1 MESGKPM
8 KCRSWLFVPAD
19 SERKL
24 SKAAGA
30 GADAVILD
38 LEDAVMP
45 DAKQAA
51 RSLAGRW
58 LQAHRG
64 TASFSRW
71 VRINALDT
79 ALWREDLRAVLPENP
94 TGVVVPKAAG
104 PQQLQELSAQL
115 LELEE
120 SCGLRPN
127 STRILALIGETPAAA
142 LSISAYPLTPLPRL
156 AGLTWGAEDLSLS
169 LGVTR
174 KRTEGS
180 EWADPLRFVRVQVL
194 LAARACGVAAIDT
207 LHADFRNTE
216 SLKTVAATSR
226 ADGFDGM
233 LAIHPDQVP
242 IINAAFGPSEE
253 ELAQARAIVELFA
266 ANPGA
271 GALSLAGRMIDQPH
285 LTQAKRLLGL
295 ET

>member
-1 MESGKPM
+1 M

-24 SKAAGA
+24 ARAAGA

-45 DAKQAA
+45 GAKQAA
-51 RSLAGRW
+51 RSMAQHW
-58 LQAHRG
+58 LQAHCG
-64 TASFSRW
+64 TASFSSW

-79 ALWREDLRAVLPENP
+79 ALWREDLRAVLPGNP

-104 PQQLQELSAQL
+104 PQQLLDLSAEL
-115 LELEE
+115 RKLEE
-120 SCGLRPN
+120 SCGLPAS
-127 STRILALIGETPAAA
+127 STRILPLTGETPAAA
-142 LSISAYPLTPLPRL
+142 LTILAYPLSPLPRL
-156 AGLTWGAEDLSLS
+156 AGLSWGAEDLSMS

-174 KRTEGS
+174 KRTQTG
-180 EWADPLRFVRVQVL
+180 EWAEALRFVRVQVL

-207 LHADFRNTE
+207 LHADFRDSE
-216 SLKTVAATSR
+216 SLKTVAAISR